1 MTGDL
6 SNLRKEYL
14 KSGIVKDDLKS
25 NPIEQF
31 SLWFDQAIE
40 ANIIE
45 PSAMSLATSDD
56 YIGIRTVLLK
66 FFDDKGFVFF
76 TNYESKKSKQLQ
88 NNPQAALLFP
98 WLALERQVKIIG
110 SVEKITK
117 LESLKY
123 FSSRPKD
130 SQIGA
135 WSSQQSSK
143 ISSRAILVDQFAV
156 MKKKFANGEIPLP
169 DFWGGYRVVPQSI
182 EFWQGRE
189 SRLHDR
195 LIYER
200 KDNGW
205 DISRLSPL
213 SLIHI

>member
-1 MTGDL
+1 M
-6 SNLRKEYL
+6 
-14 KSGIVKDDLKS
+14 
-25 NPIEQF
+25 
-31 SLWFDQAIE
+31 
-40 ANIIE
+40 
-45 PSAMSLATSDD
+45 
-56 YIGIRTVLLK
+56 
-66 FFDDKGFVFF
+66 FF
-76 TNYESKKSKQLQ
+76 TNYESKKSRQIQ

-130 SQIGA
+130 SQLGA
-135 WSSQQSSK
+135 WSSNQSSK

-156 MKKKFANGEIPLP
+156 MKKKFASGEIPLP
-169 DFWGGYRVVPQSI
+169 EFWGGYRVVPESI

-200 KDNGW
+200 KDEEW
-205 DISRLSPL
+205 VISRLSP
-213 SLIHI
+213 

>member
-14 KSGIVKDDLKS
+14 KSGIVKGDLKV

-31 SLWFDQAIE
+31 SLWFSQAIE
-40 ANIIE
+40 ANIVE

-66 FFDDKGFVFF
+66 YFDNKGFVFF
-76 TNYESKKSKQLQ
+76 TNYESKKSRQIQ

-130 SQIGA
+130 SQLGA
-135 WSSQQSSK
+135 WSSNQSSK

-156 MKKKFANGEIPLP
+156 MKKKFASGEIPLP
-169 DFWGGYRVVPQSI
+169 EFWGGYRVVPESI

-200 KDNGW
+200 KDEEW
-205 DISRLSPL
+205 VISRLSP
-213 SLIHI
+213 

>member
-14 KSGIVKDDLKS
+14 KSGIVKDDLKI

-205 DISRLSPL
+205 DISRLSP
-213 SLIHI
+213 

>member
-66 FFDDKGFVFF
+66 FFDDNGFVFF

-205 DISRLSPL
+205 DISRLSP
-213 SLIHI
+213 

>member
-1 MTGDL
+1 
-6 SNLRKEYL
+6 
-14 KSGIVKDDLKS
+14 
-25 NPIEQF
+25 
-31 SLWFDQAIE
+31 
-40 ANIIE
+40 
-45 PSAMSLATSDD
+45 
-56 YIGIRTVLLK
+56 
-66 FFDDKGFVFF
+66 VFF
-76 TNYESKKSKQLQ
+76 TNYESKKSRQIQ

-130 SQIGA
+130 SQLGA
-135 WSSQQSSK
+135 WSSNQSSK

-156 MKKKFANGEIPLP
+156 MKKKFASGEIPLP
-169 DFWGGYRVVPQSI
+169 EFWGGYRVVPESI

-200 KDNGW
+200 KDEEW
-205 DISRLSPL
+205 VISRLSP
-213 SLIHI
+213 

>member
-156 MKKKFANGEIPLP
+156 MKKKFSNGEIPLP

-205 DISRLSPL
+205 DISRLSP
-213 SLIHI
+213 

>member
-31 SLWFDQAIE
+31 SLWFNQAIE

-76 TNYESKKSKQLQ
+76 TNYESKKSKQIQ

-135 WSSQQSSK
+135 WSSQQSSR

-169 DFWGGYRVVPQSI
+169 EFWGGYRVVPESI

-200 KDNGW
+200 NDDRW
-205 DISRLSPL
+205 DITRLSP
-213 SLIHI
+213 